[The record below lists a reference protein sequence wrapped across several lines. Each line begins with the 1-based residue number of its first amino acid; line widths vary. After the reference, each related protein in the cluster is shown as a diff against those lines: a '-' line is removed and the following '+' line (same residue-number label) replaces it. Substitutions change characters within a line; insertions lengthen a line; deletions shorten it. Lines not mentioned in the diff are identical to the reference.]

1 MESAAAAGYNRDTGC
16 FQTSRNRRGEPPD
29 RQKGVWAMIPCQ
41 QTCSSYCEGCHK
53 SCARW
58 ADFQQQKSRE
68 RQAKKDYLKYYNEL
82 CGAVA
87 RQFRAIGAVYMT
99 R

>member
-1 MESAAAAGYNRDTGC
+1 MENAGRARYNRGTGC
-16 FQTSRNRRGEPPD
+16 DETSRNRRGEP
-29 RQKGVWAMIPCQ
+29 RTGQKGVWAMIPCQ

-53 SCARW
+53 SCAQW
-58 ADFQQQKSRE
+58 ADFQRQKSRE

-87 RQFRAIGAVYMT
+87 RQFRAIGAVYMA

>member
-1 MESAAAAGYNRDTGC
+1 
-16 FQTSRNRRGEPPD
+16 
-29 RQKGVWAMIPCQ
+29 MIPCQ
-41 QTCSSYCEGCHK
+41 STCSDYCEGCHK
-53 SCARW
+53 NCTRW

-82 CGAVA
+82 CGSIS
-87 RQFRAIGAVYMT
+87 RQYRAIGAVCLP

>member
-1 MESAAAAGYNRDTGC
+1 M
-16 FQTSRNRRGEPPD
+16 
-29 RQKGVWAMIPCQ
+29 MPCQ
-41 QTCSSYCEGCHK
+41 KTCADYQPGCHK

-58 ADFQQQKSRE
+58 TAFQMEKSRE

-87 RQFRAIGAVYMT
+87 RQFRAIGAVPLI

>member
-1 MESAAAAGYNRDTGC
+1 
-16 FQTSRNRRGEPPD
+16 
-29 RQKGVWAMIPCQ
+29 MIPCQ
-41 QTCSSYCEGCHK
+41 HTCSSYCEGCHK
-53 SCARW
+53 SCAQW
-58 ADFQQQKSRE
+58 ANFQQQKSRE

-87 RQFRAIGAVYMT
+87 RQFKAIGAVYMA